1 MPKKISI
8 VIVLIILITT
18 ILLSFNKGDIDI
30 IGEYEFREV
39 AMVGLLSSMMGDAL
53 EKQYIGTRYIIDRD
67 SFSILGE
74 NICFQR
80 ENVTYKIEVV
90 DDRYIKNYWTIEA
103 PLVKIIKQYKKRY
116 RFIVYDENDEV
127 IPYYVFLL
135 DGKLLIGNYDTRSKM
150 TLSSMNWVEK
160 VEN

>member
-1 MPKKISI
+1 VYKRQD
-8 VIVLIILITT
+8 IT
-18 ILLSFNKGDIDI
+18 
-30 IGEYEFREV
+30 GEYEFGEV
-39 AMVGLLSSMMGDAL
+39 ATVSLLSSMMGDAL

-90 DDRYIKNYWTIEA
+90 DNRYIKDYFNGSCEIELA
-103 PLVKIIKQYKKRY
+103 KIIKQHKKRY
-116 RFIVYDENDEV
+116 RFIIYDENDEV

-150 TLSSMNWVEK
+150 VLSSMNWVEK
-160 VEN
+160 VKC